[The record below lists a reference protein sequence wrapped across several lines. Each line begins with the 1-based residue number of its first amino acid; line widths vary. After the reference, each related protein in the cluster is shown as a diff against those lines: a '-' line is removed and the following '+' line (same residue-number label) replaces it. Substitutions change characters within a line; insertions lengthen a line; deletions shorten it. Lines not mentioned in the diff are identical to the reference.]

1 MALSGEGV
9 DSVSAAADRPALHF
23 CTQDRR
29 VCVCVDVCVSVCAR
43 KKEAFLLI
51 VQAQFHV
58 W

>member
-1 MALSGEGV
+1 MFLQLQTALRCI
-9 DSVSAAADRPALHF
+9 SAHRIG
-23 CTQDRR
+23 

>member
-29 VCVCVDVCVSVCAR
+29 VCVDVCVSVCAR
-43 KKEAFLLI
+43 KKKAFLLI